1 MAKGKFEPWRKP
13 NGLTLLKAWA
23 RDGLTDEQIA
33 EKMGIRASTLYEW
46 KKKYPEISEALSK
59 NKLIY
64 DAEVEEALHK
74 NTTGYWTEETII
86 EISKDP
92 DGKKRR
98 TVRKVKKWVPGSS
111 VAQFFWL
118 KNRRPDKWRDKHEV
132 ELSGD
137 IGISDALKKA
147 RERVKQNE
155 PGTD

>member
-1 MAKGKFEPWRKP
+1 MAKGKYEPWRKQ
-13 NGLTLLKAWA
+13 NGLTRLKAWA
-23 RDGLTDEQIA
+23 RDGLTDEEIA
-33 EKMGIRASTLYEW
+33 TKMGIRASTLYEW

-59 NKLIY
+59 NKIIY
-64 DAEVEEALHK
+64 DAEVEEALHR

-98 TVRKVKKWVPGSS
+98 TVRKIKKWVPGSS